1 MAKKDSFFEGLHGAM
16 TEAVEALRT
25 GRPLTVR
32 EVVLPA
38 PPRPMSAQQII
49 RLRRK
54 KMGVSQAVLASLANT
69 AVQTVQA
76 WEQGRTKPSGSAL
89 RLLRLMDSKPDI
101 VQDII
106 AGG

>member
-1 MAKKDSFFEGLHGAM
+1 MAKKDTFFEGLHGAM
-16 TEAVEALRT
+16 TEGLEALRA

-32 EVVLPA
+32 EVILPD
-38 PPRPMSAQQII
+38 PPRPMTAKEII

-54 KMGVSQAVLASLANT
+54 KMRVSQAVLASLANT

-76 WEQGRTKPSGSAL
+76 WEQGRTRPSGSAL

-101 VQDII
+101 VQDIM